1 MQVLAFLVSFTG
13 LATITVVLRLWT
25 RQRLRSAGW
34 DDLLIVVALA
44 ANLVLF
50 SCRVVE
56 IQHGLGHPGET
67 LPPSALRTQLKA
79 LYLSLPFYHLTLLA
93 SKLSALA
100 LYTRLFRL
108 RRVLL
113 ASYSLAGLMCVAGT
127 WMVLSA
133 ILFCLPVRDFWS
145 GTTPQPRCLP
155 KKAVWLSNGAIQI
168 ATHVVVLAIPLVV
181 IPKLTLR
188 RRVKAGLFLLFGLGL
203 VVVVISIVQL
213 ITVIEILTRG
223 RGDLSRALH
232 YPALPCPALV

>member
-1 MQVLAFLVSFTG
+1 MQLKCCILPSGEQSLT
-13 LATITVVLRLWT
+13 
-25 RQRLRSAGW
+25 
-34 DDLLIVVALA
+34 DHYLLQA

-56 IQHGLGHPGET
+56 IQHGLGHPSET
-67 LPPSALRTQLKA
+67 LPASALQTQLKA
-79 LYLSLPFYHLTLLA
+79 QYLSLPFYHLTLLT

-113 ASYSLAGLMCVAGT
+113 ASYSLAALMCAAGT

-133 ILFCLPVRDFWS
+133 ILFCLPVRDFWTWS
-145 GTTPQPRCLP
+145 NTTPPPRCLP
-155 KKAVWLSNGAIQI
+155 KNAVWLSNGAVQI

-181 IPKLTLR
+181 VPTLTLR

-203 VVVVISIVQL
+203 VYASVP
-213 ITVIEILTRG
+213 
-223 RGDLSRALH
+223 LSLAF
-232 YPALPCPALV
+232 AFS